1 MVGKNKSKSPEEEK
15 HFKVTETV
23 FDEFEGPLRTVF
35 KYFSKRQLAPYSIK
49 QDITLETS
57 ELLNLLQK
65 CKLIESPDCHLSTEE
80 VISIIERYYS
90 PGSRLQDKL
99 TDDKFQTYVKE
110 NPLLLPVNQEI
121 KARNARMAAREA
133 KIEEIER
140 KKAEIAAMDEDA
152 EKPEIDETV
161 PEEEPE
167 MDDDVRRERIES
179 ETVTLQVDWRKK
191 VIAEHL
197 IFVKGVEIVF
207 FEFKEIL
214 LALANRLREQIDPK
228 TGKLR
233 VVLTKFIEEW
243 LLRRL
248 QSFVKFQIPTRKT

>member
-1 MVGKNKSKSPEEEK
+1 M
-15 HFKVTETV
+15 TESV
-23 FDEFEGPLRTVF
+23 FDEFDGPLRTVF

-49 QDITLETS
+49 QDITLEIS

-65 CKLIESPDCHLSTEE
+65 SKLIDTPGAHLTTEE
-80 VISIIERYYS
+80 VVQIIERYYS

-99 TDDKFQTYVKE
+99 TDDKFVKYVQK

-121 KARNARMAAREA
+121 KARNERMAARQA

-140 KKAEIAAMDEDA
+140 KKAEIAAMEDDA

-161 PEEEPE
+161 PGEEPE
-167 MDDDVRRERIES
+167 MDEDVRKERTET
-179 ETVTLQVDWRKK
+179 ETVTLKGDWRKK

-197 IFVKGVEIVF
+197 IFIKGVEVVF

-214 LALANRLREQIDPK
+214 LALASHLREQVDPK

-248 QSFVKFQIPTRKT
+248 

>member
-1 MVGKNKSKSPEEEK
+1 M
-15 HFKVTETV
+15 
-23 FDEFEGPLRTVF
+23 
-35 KYFSKRQLAPYSIK
+35 
-49 QDITLETS
+49 
-57 ELLNLLQK
+57 LQK
-65 CKLIESPDCHLSTEE
+65 CKLIDSPDCHLSTEDI
-80 VISIIERYYS
+80 VAIIERYYS

-99 TDDKFQTYVKE
+99 TDDKFMTYVKR

-121 KARNARMAAREA
+121 KARKERMAAREA
-133 KIEEIER
+133 KIVEIER
-140 KKAEIAAMDEDA
+140 KKAEIAAMEEDA

-161 PEEEPE
+161 PNEEPE
-167 MDDDVRRERIES
+167 MEEDVRKERTES
-179 ETVTLQVDWRKK
+179 ETVTLQEDWRKM

-197 IFVKGVEIVF
+197 IFVKGVEVVY

-214 LALANRLREQIDPK
+214 LALANRLREQVDPK

-248 QSFVKFQIPTRKT
+248 